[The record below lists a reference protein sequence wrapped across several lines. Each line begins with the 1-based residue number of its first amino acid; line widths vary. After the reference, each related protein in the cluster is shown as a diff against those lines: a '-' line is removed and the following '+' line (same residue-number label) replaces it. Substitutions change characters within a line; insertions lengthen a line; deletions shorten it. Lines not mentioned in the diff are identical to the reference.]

1 MTFDAHVLRPPGV
14 PFPIVID
21 GSWHPIEA
29 GEPQLTIDIAHRL
42 GLREDTISLL
52 ARAPT
57 RLFQRGE
64 RAIAIVADRP
74 PQLTQTRRL
83 VVSPPPN
90 PYEVVILEAVEG
102 LLIHLDR
109 IS

>member
-1 MTFDAHVLRPPGV
+1 MTFDAHVLRPTGI

-21 GSWHPIEA
+21 ATWQAVDS
-29 GEPQLTIDIAHRL
+29 GEPGVTIDLAHRL
-42 GLREDTISLL
+42 GFRDDTISG
-52 ARAPT
+52 PT
-57 RLFQRGE
+57 RLFRRGA
-64 RAIAIVADRP
+64 RTIAVVAERP

-90 PYEVVILEAVEG
+90 PYEVVILDAVEG
-102 LLIHLDR
+102 LLLHLDR